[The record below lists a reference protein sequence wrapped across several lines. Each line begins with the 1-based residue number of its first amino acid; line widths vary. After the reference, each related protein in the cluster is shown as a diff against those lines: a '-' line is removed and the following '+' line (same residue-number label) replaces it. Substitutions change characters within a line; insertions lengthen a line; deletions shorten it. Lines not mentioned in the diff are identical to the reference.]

1 MIVLQATR
9 DIRKV
14 SLWLGQGNMATT
26 ETMGPPARETLARRR
41 TSRIRSV

>member
-14 SLWLGQGNMATT
+14 SPWLGQGNMDAGFATRPLRT
-26 ETMGPPARETLARRR
+26 KKGLPHFVHGAR
-41 TSRIRSV
+41 